1 MSIRVKISFS
11 VFLTVFFTAFI
22 GVFMLIPFYYG
33 HPFFD
38 LGRFK
43 GATTLATFFFLL
55 YSLIAASIA
64 VALHAVSMMAEQ
76 RFRKKLSKKV
86 KTSFSLGLAF
96 LLVLSAVYDVHTS
109 TSSCSGVSENNPF
122 LGKIGHWDVKGFEWG
137 EPDNTYSSG
146 FSYAYENNIITVWV
160 GDWEHDYYQG
170 ITVGA
175 VRQGSVWDLATAP
188 WYDQTTYQPA
198 PLHFADKSS
207 IILTARVRIDSQQR
221 TGLGWINWLFNP
233 WFRVQST
240 YKGVTRERKMVW
252 DIVWG
257 WNSFAGLP
265 NTQDFIDENE
275 NLHLVF
281 FMPEMAQ
288 NGEWKTHSIDLLKMA
303 EEARNR
309 LIPVAG
315 RVNVPIK
322 EIWKFDADSLYLWSI
337 DVCVEGFDYD
347 TQFSVDYLRVNYMMQ
362 GTNSY
367 PFISSWGDEG

>member
-1 MSIRVKISFS
+1 
-11 VFLTVFFTAFI
+11 
-22 GVFMLIPFYYG
+22 
-33 HPFFD
+33 
-38 LGRFK
+38 
-43 GATTLATFFFLL
+43 
-55 YSLIAASIA
+55 
-64 VALHAVSMMAEQ
+64 
-76 RFRKKLSKKV
+76 
-86 KTSFSLGLAF
+86 
-96 LLVLSAVYDVHTS
+96 
-109 TSSCSGVSENNPF
+109 
-122 LGKIGHWDVKGFEWG
+122 
-137 EPDNTYSSG
+137 
-146 FSYAYENNIITVWV
+146 
-160 GDWEHDYYQG
+160 
-170 ITVGA
+170 
-175 VRQGSVWDLATAP
+175 
-188 WYDQTTYQPA
+188 
-198 PLHFADKSS
+198 
-207 IILTARVRIDSQQR
+207 
-221 TGLGWINWLFNP
+221 
-233 WFRVQST
+233 
-240 YKGVTRERKMVW
+240 MVW